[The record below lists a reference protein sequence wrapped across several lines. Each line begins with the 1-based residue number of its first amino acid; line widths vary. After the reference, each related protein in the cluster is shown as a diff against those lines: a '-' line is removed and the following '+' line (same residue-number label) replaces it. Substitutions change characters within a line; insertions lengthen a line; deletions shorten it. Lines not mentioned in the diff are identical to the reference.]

1 MLEAEKILMVDF
13 TSPQARAKEV
23 APLASREQG
32 QTEAVAAKPLSA
44 SPLLTATGWT
54 RCTIN

>member
-1 MLEAEKILMVDF
+1 MVDF

-44 SPLLTATGWT
+44 SPLLTATRWT